1 MKLKVSRAYCVELN
15 EVIDIDTAITRSAE
29 NNYCRFN
36 FLCSD
41 EKCRQKG
48 VKIIGVNYDKKPED
62 CILSP
67 HFKVN
72 NHGENHHPDCE
83 WVALQ
88 KEVMSDT
95 AAKNETPEMVKVRQ
109 KCYSSSKVREF
120 YRRFIIAGHSTQ
132 KITQSQNNKEITT
145 ENNNT
150 ISHSNSKQQTD
161 KVYNCE
167 TTHSYSRLCQFHFD
181 ISSNKIL
188 TIDEIKSLPLEIV
201 GETTEQT
208 TYFQF
213 FSLAPYHRD
222 EMFSG
227 ITYGYL
233 KRNNTKYHYNKDY
246 YKYYL
251 NHKDEKTQYSLCL
264 LIKKEYADKD
274 YILNHLDEYDKPCA
288 YFFNY
293 TENKNDE
300 KKERY
305 FIIDTK
311 CFYIARD

>member
-1 MKLKVSRAYCVELN
+1 MKLKIARAYCVQLGR
-15 EVIDIDTAITRSAE
+15 VISIDTAISYSAD
-29 NNYCRFN
+29 NSYCHLD

-41 EKCRQKG
+41 EKCRQQG
-48 VKIIGVNYDKKPED
+48 VKITGVNYNKKPEVY
-62 CILSP
+62 IKSP

-72 NHGENHHPDCE
+72 NKGEKHHPDCE

-95 AAKNETPEMVKVRQ
+95 TAKNETPEMARVRQ
-109 KCYSSSKVREF
+109 KCYSSSKVKEF
-120 YRRFIIAGHSTQ
+120 YRRFVIAGHSTQ
-132 KITQSQNNKEITT
+132 TTKHQQCKEETAANNSLV
-145 ENNNT
+145 
-150 ISHSNSKQQTD
+150 SHSNSKHQTD
-161 KVYNCE
+161 RVYNCE
-167 TTHSYSRLCQFHFD
+167 TTHSFSRLCQFHFE
-181 ISSNKIL
+181 ISSNNIL

-208 TYFQF
+208 TYFQY

-222 EMFSG
+222 GMFSG

-233 KRNNTKYHYNKDY
+233 KRNSSKYHFNKDY

-264 LIKKEYADKD
+264 LIKKDYADKS
-274 YILNHLDEYDKPCA
+274 YILNHLDKFANPCA

-293 TENKNDE
+293 AETISDE

-305 FIIDTK
+305 FIIDTD